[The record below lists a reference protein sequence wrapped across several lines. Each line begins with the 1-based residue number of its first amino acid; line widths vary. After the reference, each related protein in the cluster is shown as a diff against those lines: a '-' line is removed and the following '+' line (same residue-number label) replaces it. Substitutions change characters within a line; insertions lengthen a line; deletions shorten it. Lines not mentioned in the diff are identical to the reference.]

1 LVEALRILGGKLEET
16 VAIGDSETDVPLF
29 RICGF
34 SVALGQAADNVKA
47 VAKYV
52 VSEKQGRGLVQ
63 ALNLITNKHLG
74 RPKNDI

>member
-1 LVEALRILGGKLEET
+1 MLIILMKT

-29 RICGF
+29 EKCEV

-52 VSEKQGRGLVQ
+52 VNGKQGRGLIE
-63 ALNLITNKHLG
+63 ALNLITYKYLSLG
-74 RPKNDI
+74 LKK